1 MTAKEI
7 IAYMES
13 LQNEEQRRVLMGFF
27 KTGPG
32 EYGEGD
38 EFLGLKV
45 PQTREVVKAA
55 WKDFP
60 LDEVPELLMSKW
72 HEVRLCGLLILVAK
86 FERLTKRAAA
96 RTPLECTERTGTAR
110 TPLECTERTGTE
122 RTPLEC
128 TETIKT
134 PLECAEEAIR
144 GRDEILTM
152 YLQYA
157 ERANNWDLVDL
168 SVPKILGHWLL
179 LPTNLSPLPTIPEH
193 SSPTRSLSPHRGGD
207 PLQIAYKRQ
216 VLDELAQSD
225 NLWKQRMSMVC
236 SWKTSQMGDPSWCL
250 RYAEIH
256 LHHPHDLMH
265 KAVGWMLREMGKRC
279 SMDLLRDFL
288 RQHAHEMPRTMLRYA
303 IEKMSEQERQYWMA
317 IPQDFAPAK
326 NSKANRFAGI
336 PVSDFVEMILM
347 GDDEAMYY
355 LLHDRLKRPLH
366 ERYEAYNNCLFD
378 DYEDVIDDFFL
389 NLRECGRYPYEPLQ
403 RIKKKES
410 FETWLLNTFR
420 NYLRNRAEAEGGV
433 ISSQPNCEAHALI
446 AGEGSISDEEKIRV
460 VSQLIAYAHQV
471 FYPRGRFIFLRSLL
485 TMLNKQRAVPNKEM
499 AEALDMSDLAYRVA
513 VYRMKQNV
521 RHFRNRLHK
530 GETLRLDEEHQQMA
544 DNINRDFIHLYPML
558 FRIYLECI
566 DTLKTST
573 AVKDLRQQYLEERG
587 FAVHEPDA
595 DSPIRVRIPAFWEK
609 LNRWMTT

>member
-13 LQNEEQRRVLMGFF
+13 LQNEEQRRILMGFF

-45 PQTREVVKAA
+45 PQTREIVKNV

-60 LDEVPELLMSKW
+60 LSEVPKLLMNRW

-86 FERLTKRAAA
+86 FEKLATKR
-96 RTPLECTERTGTAR
+96 LENDED
-110 TPLECTERTGTE
+110 
-122 RTPLEC
+122 
-128 TETIKT
+128 
-134 PLECAEEAIR
+134 AIR
-144 GRDEILTM
+144 GRDDILIM

-157 ERANNWDLVDL
+157 EQANNWDLVDL
-168 SVPKILGHWLL
+168 SVHKILGHWLL
-179 LPTNLSPLPTIPEH
+179 LPTNLNLLPT
-193 SSPTRSLSPHRGGD
+193 SPQGGGD
-207 PLQIAYKRQ
+207 SFQIAYKRQ
-216 VLDELAQSD
+216 VLDGLAQSPC
-225 NLWKQRMSMVC
+225 LWKQRMSIVC

-265 KAVGWMLREMGKRC
+265 KAVGWMLREMGKRV

-317 IPQDFAPAK
+317 IPQDLAPAK
-326 NSKANRFAGI
+326 KSRVNRFAGI
-336 PVSDFVEMILM
+336 PVPDFVEMILK

-355 LLHDRLKRPLH
+355 LLHDRLKHQLQ
-366 ERYEAYNNCLFD
+366 ERFEAYKNNLCD

-389 NLRECGRYPYEPLQ
+389 YLRECGRYPHEPLQ

-420 NYLRNRAEAEGGV
+420 NYLSNRAETEGQGF
-433 ISSQPNCEAHALI
+433 SSQPNCEAHSLI
-446 AGEGSISDEEKIRV
+446 VSDGGIGDEEKIRI
-460 VSQLIAYAHQV
+460 VSELIAYAHQV

-521 RHFRNRLHK
+521 RHFRERLLM
-530 GETLRLDEEHQQMA
+530 GETLGLDDEHKQMA
-544 DNINRDFIHLYPML
+544 DNINLYFIHLYPTL
-558 FRIYLECI
+558 FRIYLQSIES
-566 DTLKTST
+566 LKTST
-573 AVKDLRQQYLEERG
+573 AVRHLREQYLEERG
-587 FAVHEPDA
+587 FAVHESDA
-595 DSPIRVRIPAFWEK
+595 NIPIRVKIPAFWEK
-609 LNRWMTT
+609 LNRWITI